1 MEEWF
6 LLLSADDI
14 DTLLAFV
21 SACIAAV
28 LLFRYGSNSCKVSKT
43 NTNFNKTPKL
53 VKANINPNVIETYP
67 VQPMNNILHTR
78 CISIRSGDEEP
89 LISFPV

>member
-6 LLLSADDI
+6 LLFSADDI
-14 DTLLAFV
+14 NTLLAFV

-28 LLFRYGSNSCKVSKT
+28 LLFRYGSNSCKISKK
-43 NTNFNKTPKL
+43 NTKFTKAPKL

-78 CISIRSGDEEP
+78 WIFIRNGDEEP
-89 LISFPV
+89 LLSFPV